1 MVQNK
6 FNVVVFVVLGGAVFA
21 TPKMVNTIRSAR
33 FRGRFGFPGEQDAGK
48 VVSKANQACLYF
60 CGAVCARSK
69 MVNTST
75 LNLLWGRFGRVGG
88 LAGGSK

>member
-21 TPKMVNTIRSAR
+21 TPKV
-33 FRGRFGFPGEQDAGK
+33 
-48 VVSKANQACLYF
+48 
-60 CGAVCARSK
+60 
-69 MVNTST
+69 VNTST
-75 LNLLWGRFGRVGG
+75 MNLLWGHFGRVGG